1 MPKVVKI
8 KSQLK
13 QEKNKSFLR
22 VVLSLFAALL
32 FAVLGLVTLFAV
44 LLKRSTLHISISV
57 IFIVLAFIGFIVFLV
72 FKKKYDI
79 LQSGV
84 RGEETTLKIL
94 RKLPK
99 EYTVLTNPV
108 IYNRGAT
115 NELDFVVI
123 CKNGVFIVESKNY
136 RGIVY
141 GKTSNS
147 SWKQVKYGKN
157 GKTYEKV
164 VSNPAK
170 QSFRQKRRLEE
181 LFRDLRITATVYPVL
196 YFVDDRTE
204 LKIQDDANLNVA
216 IISDENTL
224 LQFIQNTKGREK
236 VSSDE
241 LAKIIRQF
249 KR

>member
-22 VVLSLFAALL
+22 VALSLLL
-32 FAVLGLVTLFAV
+32 SILLAGLGFGILVAI
-44 LLKRSTLHISISV
+44 LLKKLTLHISVPV
-57 IFIVLAFIGFIVFLV
+57 IFIVLAFVGFVLFLV

-99 EYTVLTNPV
+99 EFTVLTNPV
-108 IYNRGAT
+108 ILNRGVT
-115 NELDFVVI
+115 MELDFVVVS
-123 CKNGVFIVESKNY
+123 KSGVFIVESKNY
-136 RGIVY
+136 HGIVC
-141 GKTSNS
+141 GKTSKTY
-147 SWKQVKYGKN
+147 WKQIKHGKN
-157 GKTYEKV
+157 NKVYEKE

-181 LFRDLRITATVYPVL
+181 LFRDLKITATIYPVL
-196 YFVDDRTE
+196 YFVDNRTE

-216 IISDENTL
+216 IINNEESL
-224 LQFIQNTKGREK
+224 LEFIQNTKGREK

>member
-22 VVLSLFAALL
+22 VVLFFLLALL
-32 FAVLGLVTLFAV
+32 LAGLGFGLLIAI
-44 LLKRSTLHISISV
+44 LLKKATLHISVPI
-57 IFIVLAFIGFIVFLV
+57 ICMVLAVVGLVASLV
-72 FKKKYDI
+72 FKKKYDV

-99 EYTVLTNPV
+99 EFTVLTNPV
-108 IYNRGAT
+108 ILNRGVT
-115 NELDFVVI
+115 MELDFVVVS
-123 CKNGVFIVESKNY
+123 KNGVFIVESKNY
-136 RGIVY
+136 RGIVS
-141 GKTSNS
+141 GRTSKTC
-147 SWKQVKYGKN
+147 WKQVKHGKN
-157 GKTYEKV
+157 NKIYEKEV
-164 VSNPAK
+164 PNPAK

-181 LFRDLRITATVYPVL
+181 LFRDLKITANIYSIL
-196 YFVDDRTE
+196 YFVDSRTE

-216 IISDENTL
+216 IINNENSL
-224 LQFIQNTKGREK
+224 LDFIQNTKGREK
-236 VSSDE
+236 VSSEE

>member
-22 VVLSLFAALL
+22 VILSLLLSIL
-32 FAVLGLVTLFAV
+32 FAGLGFGILVTI
-44 LLKRSTLHISISV
+44 LLKKSTLHILVPV
-57 IFIVLAFIGFIVFLV
+57 IFIVLAFVGFVLFFV

-99 EYTVLTNPV
+99 EFTVLTNPV
-108 IYNRGAT
+108 ILNRGVT
-115 NELDFVVI
+115 MELDFVVI

-136 RGIVY
+136 RGIVS
-141 GKTSNS
+141 GKTSKTY
-147 SWKQVKYGKN
+147 WKQIKYGKN
-157 GKTYEKV
+157 NKVYEKE
-164 VSNPAK
+164 VSNSAK

-181 LFRDLRITATVYPVL
+181 LFMDLRITANVYPVL
-196 YFVDDRTE
+196 YFVDSRTE
-204 LKIQDDANLNVA
+204 LKIQDDANLNIA
-216 IISDENTL
+216 IINKEESL
-224 LQFIQNTKGREK
+224 LEFIQNTKGREK
-236 VSSDE
+236 VSSEE

>member
-1 MPKVVKI
+1 MSKVVKI

-13 QEKNKSFLR
+13 QEKNKSFLK
-22 VVLSLFAALL
+22 VVLSLFLAIL
-32 FAVLGLVTLFAV
+32 FAVFGLVTLFAI
-44 LLKRSTLHISISV
+44 LLKKSTLHMAVPV
-57 IFIVLAFIGFIVFLV
+57 IFILLAFAGLIVFLV
-72 FKKKYDI
+72 FKKEYGI

-99 EYTVLTNPV
+99 EFTVLTNPV
-108 IYNRGAT
+108 IHNRGAV
-115 NELDFVVI
+115 NELDFVVVS
-123 CKNGVFIVESKNY
+123 KNGVFIIESKNY
-136 RGIVY
+136 RGIVC

-147 SWKQVKYGKN
+147 NWKQIKHGKN
-157 GKTYEKV
+157 GKTFEKE

-204 LKIQDDANLNVA
+204 LKIQDDADLNVA
-216 IISDENTL
+216 IINDENTL

-236 VSSDE
+236 VSSEE